1 MVEEGS
7 RFWTP
12 SSSLYGAYSWPTL
25 VNHPLWREEAEAPEG
40 AKTSPGSCGE
50 QIGWAGSGGRKGL
63 GCLQL
68 SPLFPSRVFVQ
79 IPFCLGLGHGRLAW
93 QGSWTSHLFEPRL
106 SYLWKQG
113 CPESFLHYPTQGY
126 EPRPGP
132 GHPAGPLRKKPGLW
146 LWVGPVASSRS
157 PTSGS
162 HQARGGGSCK
172 RGLGRGTC
180 LFRATHRP
188 TPWEQW
194 LWAHGPTGLAA
205 VSASRQRL
213 LACSLTPFR
222 WLPSLSPHWL
232 LLLLLLQNAI
242 T

>member
-1 MVEEGS
+1 MGVMGSLSSAYILRPYEGPVPRGRGPGSSLGGGGLVEEGS

-106 SYLWKQG
+106 SYLWK
-113 CPESFLHYPTQGY
+113 
-126 EPRPGP
+126 
-132 GHPAGPLRKKPGLW
+132 
-146 LWVGPVASSRS
+146 
-157 PTSGS
+157 
-162 HQARGGGSCK
+162 
-172 RGLGRGTC
+172 
-180 LFRATHRP
+180 
-188 TPWEQW
+188 
-194 LWAHGPTGLAA
+194 
-205 VSASRQRL
+205 
-213 LACSLTPFR
+213 
-222 WLPSLSPHWL
+222 
-232 LLLLLLQNAI
+232 
-242 T
+242 